1 MKFETQE
8 LNEHWVVVCLD
19 DNSVWEQYDNQEE
32 AQAATE
38 YYQDESDCKDYIR
51 DELEHIVE
59 QGPYRFE
66 RFSQNEMRDLIEQ
79 VADDGG
85 Y

>member
-1 MKFETQE
+1 MEFETQK

-19 DNSVWEQYDNQEE
+19 DRAVWEQYDNQEE

-38 YYQDESDCKDYIR
+38 YYQDESDCKDAIR
-51 DELEHIVE
+51 DELETVVE
-59 QGPYRFE
+59 QMPYRFA
-66 RFSQNEMRDLIEQ
+66 RFSQNEIRELIEQ
-79 VADDGG
+79 VADGAG